1 MEIMRHYFWK
11 RSYRSKPEFSQR
23 YAPGVFAEGGLAFCH
38 ETGIDAANVLRDD
51 GVLASAA
58 FDASSIVGSVMP
70 KGGRLWGAY
79 RCGRD
84 AGASGAV
91 EAFVAKFIV
100 EHNGRD
106 EKKDP

>member
-1 MEIMRHYFWK
+1 
-11 RSYRSKPEFSQR
+11 
-23 YAPGVFAEGGLAFCH
+23 
-38 ETGIDAANVLRDD
+38 
-51 GVLASAA
+51 
-58 FDASSIVGSVMP
+58 MP
-70 KGGRLWGAY
+70 NGGRLRGAY

-91 EAFVAKFIV
+91 EAAFVAKFIV